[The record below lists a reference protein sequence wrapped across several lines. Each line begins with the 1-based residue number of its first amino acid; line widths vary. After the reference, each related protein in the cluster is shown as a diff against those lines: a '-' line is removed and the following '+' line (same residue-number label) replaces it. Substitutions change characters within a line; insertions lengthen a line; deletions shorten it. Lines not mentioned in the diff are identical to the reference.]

1 MTGCYAQVNP
11 AEVAD
16 VPGVDY
22 VVGLNR
28 LDDLLQFV
36 ALPKDRDV
44 RIAVSDVKRQRGV
57 PVLGTRTLPGHT
69 RAFLKIQEGCNYSC
83 TYCIIPT
90 ARGLSR
96 SVTPREVL
104 EQVRML
110 ADAGYREIVL
120 TGIHLG
126 SYGQDLTPKID
137 LTALLEM
144 IAQSR
149 LIPRVRLSSLDPRE
163 VPDRLI
169 DLMANS
175 HVICPHLHVCAQAG
189 DDEILKRMRRNYDGA
204 YYRELLMKVRERLP
218 DAALGSDI
226 IVGFPGETDGAFDR
240 SLEFFAALPLTYFH
254 VFHILLGV
262 GRLRLHCR
270 IMWVVKLRRRVP
282 VECAN
287 WARSRRET
295 FVRFRGRKL
304 SVLIEEKI
312 DRATGL
318 RRGFSRNYLPVLVLR
333 VELWL
338 IVKSRLKSRAL
349 KGDGCGGLHWRLPRP
364 VSNIMARSHPTQA
377 NLKKESQQ
385 AQLEKELG
393 YSFSD
398 ASLLVRALT
407 HVSYDHEKSAG
418 HNEVLEFLGDA
429 VLDLAIS
436 DLLIRSFPEK
446 SEGDLSRM
454 RAALVNSTVLPE
466 KAALLNLGP
475 LLRLG
480 KGEERSGGGTNPP
493 SWPVPSKRCSAQFT
507 AKWLRSRPSSC
518 GTALYCRCQRERPRA
533 ARLQNPVARDQPDAI
548 SRPTQLSSG
557 FRERS
562 RP

>member
-1 MTGCYAQVNP
+1 MRIAITTLGCKINQYDSAVIQSRLEENHSFVPFEEPADCYIINTCTVTDRADWEARQLVRRAKRLSPGAKVLLTGCYAQVNP
-11 AEVAD
+11 AEVAA

-126 SYGQDLTPKID
+126 GYGQDLIPKVD

-144 IAQSR
+144 ISQSR

-163 VPDRLI
+163 VPDRLV
-169 DLMANS
+169 DLMAKS
-175 HVICPHLHVCAQAG
+175 DVICPHLHVCAQAG
-189 DDEILKRMRRNYDGA
+189 DDEILKSMRRNYDGA
-204 YYRELLMKVRERLP
+204 CYRELLIKVRERLP

-226 IVGFPGETDGAFDR
+226 MVGFPGETDGAFDR

-254 VFHILLGV
+254 VF
-262 GRLRLHCR
+262 
-270 IMWVVKLRRRVP
+270 P
-282 VECAN
+282 YS
-287 WARSRRET
+287 SRRGTVAASLPDHVGSEVKKT
-295 FVRFRGRKL
+295 RARRMRELGAMKKRDFCVRFRGQKL

-318 RRGFSRNYLPVLVLR
+318 RRGFSRNYLPVLVPAGGTLVNREIEVEVEGFEGGWLR
-333 VELWL
+333 GTPLET
-338 IVKSRLKSRAL
+338 A
-349 KGDGCGGLHWRLPRP
+349 P
-364 VSNIMARSHPTQA
+364 ARVQYHGA
-377 NLKKESQQ
+377 F
-385 AQLEKELG
+385 A
-393 YSFSD
+393 SD
-398 ASLLVRALT
+398 A
-407 HVSYDHEKSAG
+407 G
-418 HNEVLEFLGDA
+418 
-429 VLDLAIS
+429 
-436 DLLIRSFPEK
+436 
-446 SEGDLSRM
+446 
-454 RAALVNSTVLPE
+454 
-466 KAALLNLGP
+466 
-475 LLRLG
+475 
-480 KGEERSGGGTNPP
+480 
-493 SWPVPSKRCSAQFT
+493 
-507 AKWLRSRPSSC
+507 
-518 GTALYCRCQRERPRA
+518 
-533 ARLQNPVARDQPDAI
+533 
-548 SRPTQLSSG
+548 
-557 FRERS
+557 
-562 RP
+562 

>member
-1 MTGCYAQVNP
+1 MRIAITTLGCKINQYDSAVIQSRLEENHSFVPFEEPADCYIINTCTVTDRADWEARQLVRRAKRLSPGAKVLVTGCYAQVNP

-126 SYGQDLTPKID
+126 GYGQDLIPKVD

-144 IAQSR
+144 ISQSR

-163 VPDRLI
+163 VPDRLV

-175 HVICPHLHVCAQAG
+175 DVICPHLHVCAQAG
-189 DDEILKRMRRNYDGA
+189 DDEILKWMRRNYDGA

-226 IVGFPGETDGAFDR
+226 IVGFPGEADGAFDR
-240 SLEFFAALPLTYFH
+240 SLELFAALPLTYFH
-254 VFHILLGV
+254 VF
-262 GRLRLHCR
+262 
-270 IMWVVKLRRRVP
+270 P
-282 VECAN
+282 YS
-287 WARSRRET
+287 SRRGTVAASLPDHVGSEVKKT
-295 FVRFRGRKL
+295 RARRMRELGAIKKRDFCVRFRGRKL

-318 RRGFSRNYLPVLVLR
+318 RRGFSRNYLPVLVPADGTLVNREIEVEVEGFEGGWLR
-333 VELWL
+333 GTPLET
-338 IVKSRLKSRAL
+338 A
-349 KGDGCGGLHWRLPRP
+349 
-364 VSNIMARSHPTQA
+364 PTRVQYHGA
-377 NLKKESQQ
+377 F
-385 AQLEKELG
+385 A
-393 YSFSD
+393 SD
-398 ASLLVRALT
+398 A
-407 HVSYDHEKSAG
+407 G
-418 HNEVLEFLGDA
+418 
-429 VLDLAIS
+429 
-436 DLLIRSFPEK
+436 
-446 SEGDLSRM
+446 
-454 RAALVNSTVLPE
+454 
-466 KAALLNLGP
+466 
-475 LLRLG
+475 
-480 KGEERSGGGTNPP
+480 
-493 SWPVPSKRCSAQFT
+493 
-507 AKWLRSRPSSC
+507 
-518 GTALYCRCQRERPRA
+518 
-533 ARLQNPVARDQPDAI
+533 
-548 SRPTQLSSG
+548 
-557 FRERS
+557 
-562 RP
+562 

>member
-1 MTGCYAQVNP
+1 MRIAITTLGCKINQYDSAVIQSRLEENHSFVPFEEPADCYIINTCTVTDRADWEARQLVRRAKRLSPGAKVLVTGCYAQVNP
-11 AEVAD
+11 AEVAT

-126 SYGQDLTPKID
+126 GYGQDLIPKVD

-144 IAQSR
+144 ISQSR

-163 VPDRLI
+163 VPDRLV
-169 DLMANS
+169 DLMAKSN
-175 HVICPHLHVCAQAG
+175 VICPHLHVCAQAG

-254 VFHILLGV
+254 VF
-262 GRLRLHCR
+262 
-270 IMWVVKLRRRVP
+270 P
-282 VECAN
+282 YS
-287 WARSRRET
+287 SRRGTVAASLPDHMGSEVKKT
-295 FVRFRGRKL
+295 RARRMRELGAMKKRDFCVRFRGQKL

-318 RRGFSRNYLPVLVLR
+318 RRGFSRNYLPVLVPAGGTLVNREIEVEVEGFERGWLR
-333 VELWL
+333 GTPLET
-338 IVKSRLKSRAL
+338 A
-349 KGDGCGGLHWRLPRP
+349 P
-364 VSNIMARSHPTQA
+364 ARVQYHGA
-377 NLKKESQQ
+377 F
-385 AQLEKELG
+385 A
-393 YSFSD
+393 SD
-398 ASLLVRALT
+398 A
-407 HVSYDHEKSAG
+407 G
-418 HNEVLEFLGDA
+418 
-429 VLDLAIS
+429 
-436 DLLIRSFPEK
+436 
-446 SEGDLSRM
+446 
-454 RAALVNSTVLPE
+454 
-466 KAALLNLGP
+466 
-475 LLRLG
+475 
-480 KGEERSGGGTNPP
+480 
-493 SWPVPSKRCSAQFT
+493 
-507 AKWLRSRPSSC
+507 
-518 GTALYCRCQRERPRA
+518 
-533 ARLQNPVARDQPDAI
+533 
-548 SRPTQLSSG
+548 
-557 FRERS
+557 
-562 RP
+562 